1 MVVEAWRKVRANRGA
16 AGVDDVSIADF
27 EKDLKGNLYKVWNR
41 MSSGTYFPPPV
52 RRVNIPKAGGGERP
66 LGIPTVGDRVAQM
79 VVKMYLETEVEEV
92 FHADSYGYRPNKSA
106 TEAVGQARNRCFE
119 KAWVLDIDIR
129 GFFDNIDH
137 DLMMKA
143 VGLHT
148 QSRWILLYISRWLTA
163 PVEMPDRESKERYK
177 GTPQGGVISPL
188 LANIYLHH
196 AFDAWMARE
205 KPQIAFER
213 YADDIVAHCRT
224 EREAVELKAAVE
236 DRLRKSKLEL
246 HPEKTKIVFCK
257 NQNRRGAYPNESFD
271 FLGYTFRPRLAMN
284 RLGACFVSFLPAISG
299 KAEKR
304 ICGVVRSWHIG
315 RRTEEGLEEIA
326 REYNSIIRG
335 WINYY
340 GKYYKSAL
348 YPMLG
353 NINRRL
359 VRWAQRKYRRYRHQR
374 RATHWLRG
382 IARRQP
388 GLFAHWAFGVRP

>member
-1 MVVEAWRKVRANRGA
+1 MDGITIEEL
-16 AGVDDVSIADF
+16 
-27 EKDLKGNLYKVWNR
+27 EKALKGNLYKIWNR
-41 MSSGTYFPPPV
+41 MSSGAYFPPPV
-52 RRVNIPKAGGGERP
+52 QRVNIPKAGGGERP

-79 VVKMYLETEVEEV
+79 VVKMYLEPEVEKV
-92 FHADSYGYRPNKSA
+92 FHPDSYGYRPNKSA
-106 TEAVGQARNRCFE
+106 TEAVGQARQRCFK
-119 KAWVLDIDIR
+119 KAWVLDIDIK

-143 VGLHT
+143 VRLHT
-148 QSRWILLYISRWLTA
+148 ESRWILLYISRWLKA
-163 PVEMPDRESKERYK
+163 PVLMPDGTREERAK

-205 KPQIAFER
+205 HPHIEFER
-213 YADDIVAHCRT
+213 YADDIVAHCKT

-236 DRLRKSKLEL
+236 ERLRKCKLEL
-246 HPEKTKIVFCK
+246 HPEKTKIVYCK
-257 NQNRRGAYPNESFD
+257 NQNRGGGSPHESFD
-271 FLGYTFRPRLAMN
+271 FLGYTFRPREAKN
-284 RLGACFVSFLPAISG
+284 RWGVDFVSFLPGISG

-304 ICGVVRSWHIG
+304 ICETVGSWRIG
-315 RRTEEGLEEIA
+315 RRTERSLEEIA
-326 REYNSIIRG
+326 SEYNSIIRG

-340 GKYYKSAL
+340 GQYYKTAMRPVL
-348 YPMLG
+348 QHL
-353 NINRRL
+353 NRRL

-374 RATHWLRG
+374 RATYWLRG

>member
-1 MVVEAWRKVRANRGA
+1 MDGITIEEL
-16 AGVDDVSIADF
+16 
-27 EKDLKGNLYKVWNR
+27 EKDLKGNLYKIWNR
-41 MSSGTYFPPPV
+41 MSSGAYFPPPV
-52 RRVNIPKAGGGERP
+52 QRVNIPKAGGGERP

-79 VVKMYLETEVEEV
+79 VVKMYLEPEVEKV
-92 FHADSYGYRPNKSA
+92 FHPDSYGYRPNKSA
-106 TEAVGQARNRCFE
+106 TEAVGQARQRCFK
-119 KAWVLDIDIR
+119 KAWVLDIDIK

-143 VGLHT
+143 VRLHT
-148 QSRWILLYISRWLTA
+148 ESRWILLYISRWLKA
-163 PVEMPDRESKERYK
+163 PVLMPDGTREERAK

-205 KPQIAFER
+205 HPHIEFER
-213 YADDIVAHCRT
+213 YADDIVAHCKT

-236 DRLRKSKLEL
+236 ERLRKCKLEL
-246 HPEKTKIVFCK
+246 HPEKTKIVYCK
-257 NQNRRGAYPNESFD
+257 NQNRGGGSPHESFD
-271 FLGYTFRPRLAMN
+271 FLGYTFRPREAKN
-284 RLGACFVSFLPAISG
+284 RWGVDFVSFLPGISG

-304 ICGVVRSWHIG
+304 ICETVGSWRIG
-315 RRTEEGLEEIA
+315 RRTERSLEEIA
-326 REYNSIIRG
+326 SEYNSIIRG

-340 GKYYKSAL
+340 GQYYKTAMRPVL
-348 YPMLG
+348 QHL
-353 NINRRL
+353 NRRL

-374 RATHWLRG
+374 RATYWLRG

>member
-1 MVVEAWRKVRANRGA
+1 
-16 AGVDDVSIADF
+16 VDGITIEEL
-27 EKDLKGNLYKVWNR
+27 EKDLKGNLYKIWNR
-41 MSSGTYFPPPV
+41 MSSGAYFPPPV
-52 RRVNIPKAGGGERP
+52 QRVNIPKAGGGERP

-79 VVKMYLETEVEEV
+79 VVKMYLEPEVEKV
-92 FHADSYGYRPNKSA
+92 FHPDSYGYRPNKSA
-106 TEAVGQARNRCFE
+106 TEAVGQARQRCFK
-119 KAWVLDIDIR
+119 KAWVLDIDIK

-143 VGLHT
+143 VRLHT
-148 QSRWILLYISRWLTA
+148 ESRWILLYISRWLKA
-163 PVEMPDRESKERYK
+163 PVLMPDGTREERAK

-205 KPQIAFER
+205 HPHIEFER
-213 YADDIVAHCRT
+213 YADDIVAHCKT

-236 DRLRKSKLEL
+236 ERLRKCKLEL
-246 HPEKTKIVFCK
+246 HPEKTKIVYCK
-257 NQNRRGAYPNESFD
+257 NQNRGGGSPHESFD
-271 FLGYTFRPRLAMN
+271 FLGYTFRPREAKN
-284 RLGACFVSFLPAISG
+284 RWGVDFVSFLPGISG

-304 ICGVVRSWHIG
+304 ICETVGSWRIG
-315 RRTEEGLEEIA
+315 RRTERSLEEIA
-326 REYNSIIRG
+326 SEYNSIIRG

-340 GKYYKSAL
+340 GQYYKTAMRPVL
-348 YPMLG
+348 QHL
-353 NINRRL
+353 NRRL

-374 RATHWLRG
+374 RATYWLRG